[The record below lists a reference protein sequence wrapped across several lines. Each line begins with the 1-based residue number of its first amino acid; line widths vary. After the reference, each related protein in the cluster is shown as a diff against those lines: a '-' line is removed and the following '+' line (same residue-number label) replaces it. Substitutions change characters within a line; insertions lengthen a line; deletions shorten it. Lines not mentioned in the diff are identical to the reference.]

1 MTGIKTWHIGAA
13 AVAACAA
20 LTAGLWITVVQPGIV
35 EQDHRVDLRNQLSS
49 RRQKAEELNS
59 NLISAKAQLAALQSE
74 LTASPLHL
82 SPESKINQR
91 LAAINEL
98 ATENGLIF
106 QQIKPGAAADASHF
120 KILPI
125 HVEGTGTYPT
135 CTAFLHALR
144 ESFPDTAVA
153 TLDAT
158 AQPGNNASSGIVFHM
173 ELNWYTKK

>member
-1 MTGIKTWHIGAA
+1 MAEIKDWHIGAA

-20 LTAGLWITVVQPGIV
+20 LSAGLWFAVVQPGVV
-35 EQDHRVDLRNQLSS
+35 ERDHRTELRAELSA
-49 RRQKAEELNS
+49 RRQKAEELNT
-59 NLISAKAQLAALQSE
+59 NLVGAKAQLAALQGE

-98 ATENGLIF
+98 ATENGLVF
-106 QQIKPGAAADASHF
+106 QQIKPGTSADANHF
-120 KILPI
+120 RVMPI

-144 ESFPDTAVA
+144 DSFPDTAVSS
-153 TLDAT
+153 LDAT
-158 AQPGNNASSGIVFHM
+158 AQPGNATSTGIVFHM
-173 ELNWYTKK
+173 ELSWYTKK

>member
-1 MTGIKTWHIGAA
+1 MAQVKTWHIGAA

-20 LTAGLWITVVQPGIV
+20 LTAGLWFTVVQPGMV
-35 EQDHRVDLRNQLSS
+35 EQDHRVELRNQLSS

-59 NLISAKAQLAALQSE
+59 NLVSAKAQLAALQGE

-98 ATENGLIF
+98 ATENGLVF
-106 QQIKPGAAADASHF
+106 QQIKPGSASDASHF

-153 TLDAT
+153 TLDAA
-158 AQPGNNASSGIVFHM
+158 AQPGSASSGIVFHM